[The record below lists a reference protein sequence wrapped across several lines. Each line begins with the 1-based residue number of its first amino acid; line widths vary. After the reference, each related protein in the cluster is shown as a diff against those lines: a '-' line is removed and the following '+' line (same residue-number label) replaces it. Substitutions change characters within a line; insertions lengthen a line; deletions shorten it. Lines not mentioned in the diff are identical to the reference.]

1 MRISIKTPMKIP
13 EMPSEARVEQGS
25 LLRDLLDR
33 LLRDAYFAKEI
44 VDAETG
50 ELVLDGTFQVLL
62 NNVPSHSLPE
72 GLATELHEGDVLTLT
87 LILIG
92 GG

>member
-1 MRISIKTPMKIP
+1 MRIAIKTPMKIP
-13 EMPSEARVEQGS
+13 ELPPEVQIEQGG

-44 VDAETG
+44 VDPKTG
-50 ELVLDGTFQVLL
+50 ELLLDGAFQVLL
-62 NNVPSHSLPE
+62 NDVPSHSLPE
-72 GLATELHEGDVLTLT
+72 GLDTELHDGDVLTMT